1 MHPLLQ
7 GFLRMP
13 TGLPMHLQQLDL
25 SQNELEAVNTT
36 ELARLTDLRR
46 LDLSRNLLSGCVH
59 FLTLI
64 CRRLFSSIIL
74 SMLICVYGLQA
85 GGRHGA
91 LHPRG
96 ARPLLQQHHLRPLP
110 PPRRTHLARGAQ
122 PGAQPHHQPG
132 TQFNISE
139 LVA

>member
-1 MHPLLQ
+1 MQ

-59 FLTLI
+59 FLILI
-64 CRRLFSSIIL
+64 CRCLFSIIL
-74 SMLICVYGLQA
+74 SMLICVYGL
-85 GGRHGA
+85 
-91 LHPRG
+91 
-96 ARPLLQQHHLRPLP
+96 
-110 PPRRTHLARGAQ
+110 
-122 PGAQPHHQPG
+122 
-132 TQFNISE
+132 
-139 LVA
+139 